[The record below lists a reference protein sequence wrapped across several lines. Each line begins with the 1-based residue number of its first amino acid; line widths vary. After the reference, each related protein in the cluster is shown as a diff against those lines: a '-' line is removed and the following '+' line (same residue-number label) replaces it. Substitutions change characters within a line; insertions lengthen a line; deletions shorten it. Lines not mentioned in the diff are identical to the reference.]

1 MNGYVTR
8 KLLDLPYY
16 TEGPAVGK
24 DGDFFFSTLSGGMIG
39 KYDVDGHYSEWAKA
53 PCPNG
58 QVILANG
65 EHWFC
70 DSGSSAISRYSPS
83 GNFMGYLVEG
93 VCAGV
98 KVNTPNDLVAD
109 SRGNVYFTDSIR
121 ENGKVFLKGYDGAEY
136 LLAEGIDYA
145 NGLVLSPDEKYL
157 FVAESFRNRILRIE
171 LSASGITKKA
181 VEVFVELP
189 HHVSGAI
196 TDNLPDGLAMDREG
210 RLWVAH
216 YGMGMVQV
224 ISPDGILLQ
233 SVATSLPL
241 TSNLCFIADTP
252 QIKTLLVTGG
262 YGEPGPGAVFELTV
276 YFHDKE

>member
-1 MNGYVTR
+1 MKKYVTR

-16 TEGPAVGK
+16 TEGPAMGAN
-24 DGDFFFSTLSGGMIG
+24 GDLFFTTLSGRGIG
-39 KYDVDGHYSEWAKA
+39 KFDKEGNYSKWAEG

-58 QVILANG
+58 QIILANG

-70 DSGSSAISRYSPS
+70 DSASSAISRYSSS
-83 GNFMGYLVEG
+83 GKFMEYSVQGM
-93 VCAGV
+93 CAGIR
-98 KVNTPNDLVAD
+98 VNTPNDLILD
-109 SRGNVYFTDSIR
+109 SQGNLYFTDSIR
-121 ENGKVFLKGYDGAEY
+121 ENGKVFFKGYDGAEY

-171 LSASGITKKA
+171 LSAPGIA
-181 VEVFVELP
+181 RHRVEVFTKLP
-189 HHVSGAI
+189 RHTSGEV
-196 TDNLPDGLAMDREG
+196 TSNLPDGLAMDQEG

-216 YGMGMVQV
+216 YGMGAVQI
-224 ISPDGILLQ
+224 ISQQGMLLQ
-233 SVATSLPL
+233 SIETSLPL
-241 TSNLCFIADTP
+241 TSNLCFISDAP

-276 YFHDKE
+276 YF